1 MVFVGEN
8 MMTDR
13 KEPRGRVTITDLAK
27 AAGYSKTSVSF
38 AFNDPSRIS
47 KKARE
52 VILQRA
58 EEMGYF
64 PDPLARNFSLQKYHS
79 IGILLPQEM
88 NEVMK
93 NPYIAQIIEGVGSV
107 CQRFQHTLTLIPP
120 VNESITEAVRNAA
133 VDGLI
138 TLGMRAEM
146 EAVMIM
152 RMRNVPFVTIDGDPS
167 KEMPG
172 VSTADSEASYDIMR
186 RVVESGHRKIAVI
199 TLPEGDGVGGVH
211 KSVTA
216 QRMDGFMRALNEWS
230 IELADGQ
237 AALYQAECS
246 LEGGRRAAEVIAAGR
261 DLPTVIVAMSDIVAI
276 GCQLELQDRG
286 IRVPED
292 ISIVGYDN
300 ITESA
305 IVSPALT
312 TVDQPGREKGRIAA
326 DMLFRLV
333 RKEPLDHFHVIIP
346 YRIIERGSLCRI

>member
-1 MVFVGEN
+1 
-8 MMTDR
+8 MTDR
-13 KEPRGRVTITDLAK
+13 KESRGRVTITDLAK

-64 PDPLARNFSLQKYHS
+64 PDPLARNFSLRKYHS

-88 NEVMK
+88 SEVMK
-93 NPYIAQIIEGVGSV
+93 NPYIAQIIEGAGSV
-107 CQRFQHTLTLIPP
+107 CQRFQYTLTLIPP

-146 EAVMIM
+146 DAVMIM
-152 RMRNVPFVTIDGDPS
+152 RMRDVPFVTIDGHPS

-172 VSTADSEASYDIMR
+172 VNTADAEASYDIMR
-186 RVVESGHRKIAVI
+186 RVLESGHRKIAVI
-199 TLPEGDGVGGVH
+199 TLPEGDGAGGVH
-211 KSVTA
+211 ESVTA
-216 QRMDGFMRALNEWS
+216 LRMDGFRRALDTGA
-230 IELADGQ
+230 IGLTGDQ
-237 AALYQAECS
+237 LALYQAECS
-246 LEGGRRAAEVIAAGR
+246 LEGGRGAAALIAADR
-261 DLPTVIVAMSDIVAI
+261 DPPTAVVAMSDIVAI

-300 ITESA
+300 ITESE

-346 YRIIERGSLCRI
+346 HRIIERESLCQI